1 MAKRSDKATVVR
13 VVAFIIFLYYIY
25 VLLKT
30 SIFTRLFSNNLMRG
44 FQMIPF
50 KSQAFSVESF
60 KNAGNIFLSSS
71 FKTLTG
77 PVFMFL
83 PLGFLL
89 PFIEYRTKRY
99 INIIGIAAAL
109 SLAIELLQYI
119 TKTGITSIDDFI
131 LNLIGASIGLVI
143 YHALRFA
150 FVNS

>member
-1 MAKRSDKATVVR
+1 MAKRSDRATVVR

-60 KNAGNIFLSSS
+60 KNAGSIFLSSG

-99 INIIGIAAAL
+99 INILGIAAAL

>member
-60 KNAGNIFLSSS
+60 KDASSIFLSSG

-89 PFIEYRTKRY
+89 PFIEYRTKKY
-99 INIIGIAAAL
+99 INILGIAAAL

>member
-1 MAKRSDKATVVR
+1 MAKRSDRATVVR

-60 KNAGNIFLSSS
+60 KDASSIFLSSG

-99 INIIGIAAAL
+99 INILGIAAAL

>member
-1 MAKRSDKATVVR
+1 MARNNERATVVR

-44 FQMIPF
+44 FQLVPF
-50 KSQAFSVESF
+50 KSAAFSLEAF
-60 KNAGNIFLSSS
+60 RNAGSIFLSSG

-89 PFIEYRTKRY
+89 PFIDYRTKKY

-109 SLAIELLQYI
+109 SVAIELLQYI
-119 TKTGITSIDDFI
+119 TKTGITSVDDFI
-131 LNLIGASIGLVI
+131 LNIIGASVGFLL